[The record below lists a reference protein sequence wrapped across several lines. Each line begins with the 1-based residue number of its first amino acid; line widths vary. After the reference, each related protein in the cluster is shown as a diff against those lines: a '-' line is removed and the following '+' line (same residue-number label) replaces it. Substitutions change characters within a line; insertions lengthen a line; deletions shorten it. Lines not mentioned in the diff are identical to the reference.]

1 MGIGEMGNC
10 LQFIVDGLQSF
21 LDDEH
26 EATARLAANFFD
38 LTFLHGVTDGPRL
51 NIVAA
56 VGKKR

>member
-1 MGIGEMGNC
+1 MGNC

-26 EATARLAANFFD
+26 ESTARLAANFFD

-51 NIVAA
+51 SIVAA
-56 VGKKR
+56 VGKKL